1 MKTKYSSFRTA
12 GALAMA
18 GVCACIMLTACGS
31 SDSQD
36 ESSTTTSSSITTN
49 TEPQNKNICGAD
61 GSTACEIGVQ
71 GPAGG
76 IIFMDP
82 STPGNTSGLFYEAA
96 PSFWSSSLGG
106 PKSVWGDPKSVW
118 CDVSDK
124 LIGVVVESE
133 TTENMDGRANTDA
146 MLDVC
151 KEGAA
156 NLADEYSVKVNDVA
170 YDDWFLPSKGELNQM
185 YLNKSA
191 IAGLAPSLY
200 WSSSEREDG
209 FAWDQYFGDFGGGSQ
224 DFGLKSHEIFVRPV
238 RAFK

>member
-12 GALAMA
+12 GALAVA
-18 GVCACIMLTACGS
+18 GVCACIMLTACGG

-36 ESSTTTSSSITTN
+36 ESSTTTSSPITTD
-49 TEPQNKNICGAD
+49 TEPQNKNICGTD
-61 GSTACEIGVQ
+61 SSTACEIGVQ

-96 PSFWSSSLGG
+96 PSFWMSST
-106 PKSVWGDPKSVW
+106 GDPRSAW
-118 CDVSDK
+118 CDESDK

-133 TTENMDGRANTDA
+133 TTEDMDGRANSDA
-146 MLDVC
+146 MLNVC

-156 NLADEYSVKVNDVA
+156 NLADEYSVKVNDVEYA
-170 YDDWFLPSKGELNQM
+170 DWFLPSKGELNQM
-185 YLNKSA
+185 YLNRSA
-191 IAGLAPSLY
+191 IGGLAPGLY
-200 WSSSEREDG
+200 WSSSEREAG
-209 FAWDQYFGDFGGGSQ
+209 MAWEQAFLAGVAGGSQ
-224 DFGLKSHEIFVRPV
+224 DFGLKFEELLVRPV

>member
-18 GVCACIMLTACGS
+18 GVCACIMLTACGG

-36 ESSTTTSSSITTN
+36 ESSTTTSSPITTDL
-49 TEPQNKNICGAD
+49 EPQNKNICGAD

-96 PSFWSSSLGG
+96 PSFWMSST
-106 PKSVWGDPKSVW
+106 GDPRSAW
-118 CDVSDK
+118 CDESDK

-133 TTENMDGRANTDA
+133 TTEDMDGRANSDA
-146 MLDVC
+146 MLNVC

-156 NLADEYSVKVNDVA
+156 NLADEYSVKVNDVEYA
-170 YDDWFLPSKGELNQM
+170 DWFLPSKGELNQM
-185 YLNKSA
+185 YLNRSA
-191 IAGLAPSLY
+191 IGGLYGFY
-200 WSSSEREDG
+200 WSSSEREDAT
-209 FAWDQYFGDFGGGSQ
+209 AWKQYFAVGPPGSGSQ
-224 DFGLKSHEIFVRPV
+224 DFTLKFVELLVRPV